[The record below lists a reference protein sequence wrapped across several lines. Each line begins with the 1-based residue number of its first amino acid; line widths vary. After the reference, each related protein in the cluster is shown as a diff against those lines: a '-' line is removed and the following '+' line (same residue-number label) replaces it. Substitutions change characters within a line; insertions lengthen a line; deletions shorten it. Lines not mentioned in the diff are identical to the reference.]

1 MTLVK
6 LKNIL
11 VVNVVG
17 AFRLR
22 IEFDDRTGM
31 VYDTSRIIAKY
42 NISILALEVLPN
54 LMYFELE
61 CENEEIKK
69 KIMLDLAPIPNIKKV
84 EEVRCTTLDVPRDD
98 PFNIILGESRALK
111 KAIFRAK
118 LAADSN
124 STILLLGESGTGK
137 ELFAKAIHLSSPR
150 SKLQFYPVNCA
161 ALPDTLLESELFGY
175 EDGAFSGAKKG
186 GKAGLLEVADKSTV
200 FLDEVGDL
208 SLSTQAKL
216 LRAIQEMKIRR
227 IGSYEEKPID
237 VRIIAATNRD
247 LEKMVQKGEF
257 REDLYYRLNVVP
269 IAIPSLKERRADI
282 PLLAEYFL
290 STYVKSTGKP
300 PKTLTARAMA
310 FLVNYDWPGNV
321 RELQNMIERAVNLT
335 PGRIIDI
342 DNLHFEVDNELIL
355 PDAEDKPLKVM
366 VEQLESKMIIEA
378 LLKHT
383 SIRKASQALGLSHP
397 ALIKKMKKYNINKE
411 ELDDKPSR

>member
-1 MTLVK
+1 M
-6 LKNIL
+6 
-11 VVNVVG
+11 G

-22 IEFDDRTGM
+22 VEFEDRKGM
-31 VYDTSRIIAKY
+31 VYDTSRVIAKY

-61 CENEEIKK
+61 CDDEEIKK
-69 KIMLDLAPIPNIKKV
+69 KIMLDLAPISNIKKV
-84 EEVRCTTLDVPRDD
+84 EEVRCSNSDVPRDD
-98 PFNIILGESRALK
+98 PFHIILGESSSLK
-111 KAIFRAK
+111 KAILRAK
-118 LAADSN
+118 LVADSN
-124 STILLLGESGTGK
+124 STVLLLGESGTGK
-137 ELFAKAIHLSSPR
+137 ELFARAIHLSSPR
-150 SKLQFYPVNCA
+150 GGFPFYPVNCA

-175 EDGAFSGAKKG
+175 EDGAFSGAKRG

-200 FLDEVGDL
+200 FFDEVGDL

-216 LRAIQEMKIRR
+216 LRVIQEMKIRR
-227 IGSYEEKPID
+227 IGRYEEKPID

-247 LEKMVQKGEF
+247 LEEMVQKGEF

-269 IAIPSLKERRADI
+269 ITIPSLKERRADI
-282 PLLAEYFL
+282 PLLAEHFL
-290 STYVKSTGKP
+290 SRYVKSIEKP

-355 PDAEDKPLKVM
+355 PDPEDKSLKFM
-366 VEQLESKMIIEA
+366 VEQLESKVITEA
-378 LLKHT
+378 LSKHG
-383 SIRKASQALGLSHP
+383 SIRKTSQALGLSHP
-397 ALIKKMKKYNINKE
+397 ALLKKMKKYNIK
-411 ELDDKPSR
+411 K